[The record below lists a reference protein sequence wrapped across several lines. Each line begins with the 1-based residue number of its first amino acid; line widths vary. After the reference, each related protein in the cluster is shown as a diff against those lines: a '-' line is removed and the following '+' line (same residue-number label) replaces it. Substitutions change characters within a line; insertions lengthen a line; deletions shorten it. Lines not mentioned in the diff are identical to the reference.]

1 MATHRLP
8 IMGFGTVPD
17 NTGECFLSPI
27 STEMALATGL
37 MKNLVMVL
45 KDPSADTGFYGTFMV
60 PKNYVD
66 TANIVVTGVLDGTVG
81 TTSVD
86 FEMSYLGRADNET
99 IEAAWAESVAFN
111 TGNTNGWTDE
121 DQLEDS
127 AALTDGNFAVDDT
140 VYYYFKRDQGTDDFA
155 GDFHVTGLF
164 FEYNDA

>member
-17 NTGECFLSPI
+17 NTGECYLAPI
-27 STEMALATGL
+27 SVEMALATGL

-45 KDPSADTGFYGTFMV
+45 KDPSADTGFYGTFIV

-66 TANIVVTGVLDGTVG
+66 TANIVVIGVLDGTVG
-81 TTSVD
+81 ATSVD
-86 FEMSYLGRADNET
+86 FEMSYLARADNET
-99 IEAAWAESVAFN
+99 VEAGWAESVTFD
-111 TGNTNGWTDE
+111 TGNTNGWANE
-121 DQLEDS
+121 DVLEDS

-140 VYYYFKRDQGTDDFA
+140 VFYYFKRDQGTDDFN

>member
-17 NTGECFLSPI
+17 STGECYLAPI
-27 STEMALATGL
+27 SVEMALATGL
-37 MKNLVMVL
+37 MKSLVMVL
-45 KDPSADTGFYGTFMV
+45 KDPSADTGFYGQFMV

-66 TANIVVTGVLDGTVG
+66 TANIVVVGVLDGTVG
-81 TTSVD
+81 ATSVD
-86 FEMSYLGRADNET
+86 FEMSYLARADNET
-99 IEAAWAESVAFN
+99 VEAGWAESVTFD
-111 TGNTNGWTDE
+111 TGNTNGWTNE
-121 DQLEDS
+121 DVLEDS

-140 VYYYFKRDQGTDDFA
+140 VFYYFKRDQGTDDFN